1 MNINMTTARDVQ
13 AAAELADINEETLL
27 AECKATKADLESLDR
42 KLKELEAL
50 SEPLYPCLI
59 SSRRLSFGCSSLGR
73 RNECR
78 TNSRAHAEGITGI
91 GRNMAAERPRARL
104 TRVRNE
110 EKALRGVSDRFRA
123 GKRILAPLDGPGC
136 GSLPRTKCS
145 LIPAGATAPG

>member
-13 AAAELADINEETLL
+13 AAADLADINEETLL

-78 TNSRAHAEGITGI
+78 TNSGAHAEGIGGKAI
-91 GRNMAAERPRARL
+91 KSPRHWQEHGRR
-104 TRVRNE
+104 
-110 EKALRGVSDRFRA
+110 
-123 GKRILAPLDGPGC
+123 
-136 GSLPRTKCS
+136 
-145 LIPAGATAPG
+145 TAPCPAYASQK